1 MRCLHAGVRH
11 TESPGSEATALASL
25 VAFRMG
31 HRARSRSIS
40 RDSRE
45 LRVNGRIHIRQVFL
59 IDETNTSIGVIDT
72 DEAMR
77 LARERGLDLV
87 EVSPNQRP
95 PVAKLLDYGKFKYE
109 QNRKEREGRKHQRAG
124 DVKEVRFRPRT
135 DVHDVE
141 TKVKRMAKFLEA
153 GAKVKAT
160 VRMRGR
166 ERIYPELAA
175 QLLNN
180 VVERLGPLAVVER
193 PIVREGNNSFA
204 VILIPGPGTG
214 GGKGD

>member
-1 MRCLHAGVRH
+1 MVAAPTGAKK
-11 TESPGSEATALASL
+11 ESHMSGSRT
-25 VAFRMG
+25 
-31 HRARSRSIS
+31 IS

-45 LRVNGRIHIRQVFL
+45 LRINERIHIRQVLL
-59 IDETNTSIGVIDT
+59 IDETNTSLGVIDT

-77 LARERGLDLV
+77 LARERGYDLV

-135 DVHDVE
+135 EEHDIT
-141 TKVKRMAKFLEA
+141 TKVNRMAKFLNS

-166 ERIYPELAA
+166 ERIYPEMAA
-175 QLLNN
+175 QLLNT
-180 VVERLGPLAVVER
+180 VVERLADLAVVER
-193 PIVREGNNSFA
+193 PIVQEGNFSFA
-204 VILIPGPGTG
+204 VILVPGPGATG
-214 GGKGD
+214 EKQA

>member
-1 MRCLHAGVRH
+1 M
-11 TESPGSEATALASL
+11 
-25 VAFRMG
+25 
-31 HRARSRSIS
+31 
-40 RDSRE
+40 
-45 LRVNGRIHIRQVFL
+45 NGRIHIRQVML
-59 IDETNTSIGVIDT
+59 IDETNTALGVVDT
-72 DEAMR
+72 HEAMR
-77 LARERGLDLV
+77 LAHERGLDLV

-124 DVKEVRFRPRT
+124 DVKEIRFRPRT
-135 DVHDVE
+135 DTHDVE
-141 TKVKRMAKFLEA
+141 TKVNRMAKFLRA

-180 VVERLGPLAVVER
+180 VVERLDTLAVVER

-204 VILIPGPGTG
+204 VILIPGPGAG
-214 GGKGD
+214 GGEAPG